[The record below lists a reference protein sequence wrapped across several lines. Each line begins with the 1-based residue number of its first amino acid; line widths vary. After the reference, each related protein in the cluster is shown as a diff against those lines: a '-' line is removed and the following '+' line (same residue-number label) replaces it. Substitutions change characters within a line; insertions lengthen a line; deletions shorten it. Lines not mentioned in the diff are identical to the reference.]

1 MPEKEFNLLHEPWIM
16 VMGKGGETQEISM
29 LELFR
34 KASEYRSF
42 AGELP
47 TQDVAILRLLLAVLH
62 AVFGRYDI
70 SGTFSSPKHPEAALE
85 RWKALWDKGSFP
97 MEIIEKYLMHFED
110 RFYLFHPKHPFY
122 QVTDIGKAT
131 SYTAA
136 KLNGELS
143 ESSNKIRLFPQR
155 AGSQKL
161 VLQYSEAT
169 RWLIYVNAFDD
180 TAGKPTQKGL
190 PSPGAGWLG
199 KLGLI
204 AAVGENVFETLTLN
218 LILLK
223 DGSDELWGEEA
234 PVWESERVKSEE
246 RTEITM
252 PDSLSGLLTLQSRR
266 LCLKRQGDEVVGY
279 DLLGGDFF
287 PKENAL
293 LEQMTLWRNAA
304 KKKTDPPEYNPR
316 RHDPSR
322 QLWRD
327 FSVLMGHSEN
337 NRKPGII
344 SWLERLKGEQMIP
357 YSHFHFMTA
366 AVKYGDKDF
375 SADDVFSDSITFS
388 GEMLTAL
395 GESWVNRII
404 GEIETTDRLVDQ
416 VGRLAQN
423 LVKASGN
430 ADTNGQRNAAKEQAY
445 YRINQPF
452 RRWLASIDPQ
462 KNDDKKDELCSQWW
476 EQAKGIIQGLGKEMV
491 SQAGPQAFAGRVE
504 EDKRTG
510 REYRYTA
517 PEAYNR
523 FLYHTTNREVLSR
536 LYKKEG

>member
-1 MPEKEFNLLHEPWIM
+1 MLEKEFNLLHEPWIM
-16 VMGKGGETQEISM
+16 VMRKDGGTQEISM

-34 KASEYRSF
+34 KASEYRSL

-47 TQDVAILRLLLAVLH
+47 TQDIAILRLLLAVLH

-70 SGTFSSPKHPEAALE
+70 NGTFAPPKSPEAVLE

-97 MEIIEKYLMHFED
+97 MEIIEKYLLHFEE
-110 RFYLFHPKHPFY
+110 RFYLFHPEHPFY
-122 QVTDIGKAT
+122 QVTDIGNAT

-143 ESSNKIRLFPQR
+143 ESSNKTRLFAQR

-161 VLQYSEAT
+161 ALHYSEAT
-169 RWLIYVNAFDD
+169 RWLIHVNAFDD
-180 TAGKPTQKGL
+180 TAAKPRQKGL

-204 AAVGENVFETLTLN
+204 TAVGENLFETLTLN
-218 LILLK
+218 LVLLK
-223 DGSDELWGEEA
+223 DGEDELWGEEA
-234 PVWESERVKSEE
+234 PVWENEKVKREE

-252 PDSLSGLLTLQSRR
+252 PDNPSGLLTLQSRR
-266 LCLKRQGDEVVGY
+266 LCLKRQGNEVVGY

-316 RHDPSR
+316 RHNPSR

-327 FSVLMGHSEN
+327 FSVLMGYSES
-337 NRKPGII
+337 NRTPGII
-344 SWLERLKGEQMIP
+344 CWLARLKSEQLI
-357 YSHFHFMTA
+357 SCTHLHFMTA
-366 AVKYGDKDF
+366 AIKYGDKDF
-375 SADDVFSDSITFS
+375 FADDVFSDSITFS

-416 VGRLAQN
+416 VGQLARN
-423 LVKASGN
+423 LIKASGN
-430 ADTNGQRNAAKEQAY
+430 AETNGQRNTAKEQAY

-452 RRWLASIDPQ
+452 RRWLERIDPH
-462 KNDDKKDELCSQWW
+462 KDDDKKDELCNQWW

-491 SQAGPQAFAGRVE
+491 NQSGPQAFAGRVE
-504 EDKRTG
+504 KDERTG
-510 REYRYTA
+510 KEYRYTA

-523 FLYHTTNREVLSR
+523 FLYCTSNRETLSR
-536 LYKKEG
+536 QYKKED

>member
-1 MPEKEFNLLHEPWIM
+1 MLEKEFNLLHEPWIM
-16 VMGKGGETQEISM
+16 VMKKGGETQEISI

-34 KASEYRSF
+34 DASEYRSL

-70 SGTFSSPKHPEAALE
+70 NGTFAPPKSPKAALE
-85 RWKALWDKGSFP
+85 RWEALWDKGSFP
-97 MEIIEKYLMHFED
+97 MEIIEKYLLHFND
-110 RFYLFHPKHPFY
+110 RFYLFHPEHPFY
-122 QVTDIGKAT
+122 QVSDIGNAT

-143 ESSNKIRLFPQR
+143 ESSNKTRLFAQR
-155 AGSQKL
+155 AGRQKL
-161 VLQYSEAT
+161 ALHYSEAA

-180 TAGKPTQKGL
+180 TAAKPTQKGL

-204 AAVGENVFETLTLN
+204 IAVGDNLFETLTLN
-218 LILLK
+218 LVLLK
-223 DGSDELWGEEA
+223 DGGDELWGEEA
-234 PVWESERVKSEE
+234 PVWENEKVKSEE

-252 PDSLSGLLTLQSRR
+252 PDNPSGLLTLQSRR
-266 LCLKRQGDEVVGY
+266 LCLKRQGNEVVGY

-304 KKKTDPPEYNPR
+304 KKKTDPPTYNPR

-327 FSVLMGHSEN
+327 FSVLMGHSES
-337 NRKPGII
+337 NRTPGII
-344 SWLERLKGEQMIP
+344 CWLARLKSEQLI
-357 YSHFHFMTA
+357 SRTHFHFMTA

-375 SADDVFSDSITFS
+375 FADDVFSDSITFS
-388 GEMLTAL
+388 GEMLTVL

-416 VGRLAQN
+416 VG
-423 LVKASGN
+423 
-430 ADTNGQRNAAKEQAY
+430 
-445 YRINQPF
+445 
-452 RRWLASIDPQ
+452 
-462 KNDDKKDELCSQWW
+462 QWSC
-476 EQAKGIIQGLGKEMV
+476 Q
-491 SQAGPQAFAGRVE
+491 
-504 EDKRTG
+504 
-510 REYRYTA
+510 Y
-517 PEAYNR
+517 
-523 FLYHTTNREVLSR
+523 
-536 LYKKEG
+536 

>member
-1 MPEKEFNLLHEPWIM
+1 MLEKEFNLLHEPWIM
-16 VMGKGGETQEISM
+16 VMRKDGETEGISM
-29 LELFR
+29 LELYG
-34 KASEYRSF
+34 KASEYRSL

-70 SGTFSSPKHPEAALE
+70 NGTFSPPESPGAALE

-97 MEIIEKYLMHFED
+97 MEIIEKYLLRFKE
-110 RFYLFHPKHPFY
+110 RFYLFHPDYPFY
-122 QVTDIGKAT
+122 QVAGIGKAT

-143 ESSNKIRLFPQR
+143 ESSNKIRLFAQR
-155 AGSQKL
+155 AGRQKL
-161 VLQYSEAT
+161 ALQYSEAA

-180 TAGKPTQKGL
+180 TAAKPTQKGL

-204 AAVGENVFETLTLN
+204 TAVGENLFETLTLN
-218 LILLK
+218 LVLLK
-223 DGSDELWGEEA
+223 DGGDELWGAEA
-234 PVWESERVKSEE
+234 PVWENEKVKSEE

-252 PDSLSGLLTLQSRR
+252 PDNPSGLLTLQSRR
-266 LCLKRQGDEVVGY
+266 LCLKRQGNEVVGY

-327 FSVLMGHSEN
+327 FSVLMGYGES
-337 NRKPGII
+337 NRTPGII
-344 SWLERLKGEQMIP
+344 RWLARLKSEQLIP
-357 YSHFHFMTA
+357 RTHFCFMTA

-375 SADDVFSDSITFS
+375 FADDVFSDSITFS

-404 GEIETTDRLVDQ
+404 GEIETTDRLVHQ
-416 VGRLAQN
+416 VGQLARN

-430 ADTNGQRNAAKEQAY
+430 AETSGPRNAAKEQAY

-462 KNDDKKDELCSQWW
+462 KDDDKKDELCNQWW
-476 EQAKGIIQGLGKEMV
+476 EQAKGIIQGLGQEMV
-491 SQAGPQAFAGRVE
+491 NQSGPQAFAGRVE
-504 EDKRTG
+504 KDERTG
-510 REYRYTA
+510 KEYRYTA

-523 FLYHTTNREVLSR
+523 FIYRTSNRETLSR
-536 LYKKEG
+536 MYKKED

>member
-1 MPEKEFNLLHEPWIM
+1 MLEKEFNLLNEPWIM
-16 VMGKGGETQEISM
+16 VMKEGGETQEVSI

-34 KASEYRSF
+34 KAPEHRSL

-70 SGTFSSPKHPEAALE
+70 NGNFAPLASPYAALE

-97 MEIIEKYLMHFED
+97 MEIIEKYLLHFED
-110 RFYLFHPKHPFY
+110 RFYLFHPEHPFY
-122 QVTDIGKAT
+122 QVAGIEKAT

-143 ESSNKIRLFPQR
+143 ESNNKSRLFPQR

-161 VLQYSEAT
+161 ALQYSEAA
-169 RWLIYVNAFDD
+169 RWLIYINAFDD
-180 TAGKPTQKGL
+180 TAAKPTQKGL

-204 AAVGENVFETLTLN
+204 TAVGKNLFETLTLN
-218 LILLK
+218 LVFLK
-223 DGSDELWGEEA
+223 NGGDELWGEEA
-234 PVWESERVKSEE
+234 PVWESEKVKSEE
-246 RTEITM
+246 RREITI
-252 PDSLSGLLTLQSRR
+252 PDNPSALLTLQSRR
-266 LCLKRQGDEVVGY
+266 LCLKRHEDKVVGCE
-279 DLLGGDFF
+279 LLGGDFF

-293 LEQMTLWRNAA
+293 MEQMTLWRNAS
-304 KKKTDPPEYNPR
+304 KKKTGPPEYNPK

-327 FSVLMGHSEN
+327 FSVLTGQSEG
-337 NRKPGII
+337 NRTPGII
-344 SWLERLKGEQMIP
+344 SWLARLKGEQLI
-357 YSHFHFMTA
+357 SRTHFHFMTA

-375 SADDVFSDSITFS
+375 FADDVFSDSITFS
-388 GEMLTAL
+388 GELLTDL

-416 VGRLAQN
+416 VGQLARN

-430 ADTNGQRNAAKEQAY
+430 AEINGPRNAAKEQAY

-452 RRWLASIDPQ
+452 RRWLASIDPH
-462 KNDDKKDELCSQWW
+462 KDDDKKDELCSQWW
-476 EQAKGIIQGLGKEMV
+476 EQAKGIIQDLGKEMV
-491 SQAGPQAFAGRVE
+491 NKSGPQAFAGRVE
-504 EDKRTG
+504 KDERTG
-510 REYRYTA
+510 KEYRYTA

-523 FLYHTTNREVLSR
+523 FLYQTSNRETLNR
-536 LYKKEG
+536 LYKKED

>member
-16 VMGKGGETQEISM
+16 VMRKDGETQEISM
-29 LELFR
+29 LELFG
-34 KASEYRSF
+34 KASEYRSL

-70 SGTFSSPKHPEAALE
+70 NGTFAPPKSPEAALE
-85 RWKALWDKGSFP
+85 RWKALWDKGVFP
-97 MEIIEKYLMHFED
+97 VEIIEKYLVHFED
-110 RFYLFHPKHPFY
+110 RFYLFHPEQPFY
-122 QVTDIGKAT
+122 QVADIEKAT

-143 ESSNKIRLFPQR
+143 ESNNKIRLFPQR

-161 VLQYSEAT
+161 ALHYSEAA
-169 RWLIYVNAFDD
+169 RWLIYINAFDD
-180 TAGKPTQKGL
+180 TAAKPTQKGL

-204 AAVGENVFETLTLN
+204 AAVGENLFETLTLN
-218 LILLK
+218 LVLLK
-223 DGSDELWGEEA
+223 DGGNELWGEEA
-234 PVWESERVKSEE
+234 PVWESEKVKSKE
-246 RTEITM
+246 RTEITI
-252 PDSLSGLLTLQSRR
+252 PDNPSALLTLQSRR
-266 LCLKRQGDEVVGY
+266 VCLKRQGDKVAGCE
-279 DLLGGDFF
+279 LLGGDFF

-293 LEQMTLWRNAA
+293 MEQMTLWRNTS

-327 FSVLMGHSEN
+327 FSVLTGHSES
-337 NRKPGII
+337 NRTPGII
-344 SWLERLKGEQMIP
+344 SWLSRLKGEQLI
-357 YSHFHFMTA
+357 SSTHFHFMTA

-375 SADDVFSDSITFS
+375 FADDVFSDSITFS

-395 GESWVNRII
+395 GESWVNRIV
-404 GEIETTDRLVDQ
+404 GEIETSDRLVDQ
-416 VGRLAQN
+416 IGHLAHN
-423 LVKASGN
+423 LVKSSGN
-430 ADTNGQRNAAKEQAY
+430 ADTKGQRKTAKEQAY

-462 KNDDKKDELCSQWW
+462 KDNDKKDELCSQWW
-476 EQAKGIIQGLGKEMV
+476 EQAKGIVRKLGQEMV
-491 SQAGPQAFAGRVE
+491 KQAGPQAFAGRIE
-504 EDKRTG
+504 KDERTG
-510 REYRYTA
+510 KEYLYTA
-517 PEAYNR
+517 PEVYNR
-523 FLYHTTNREVLSR
+523 FIYRTTNRETLNR
-536 LYKKEG
+536 LYKKED